1 MAEDTIQTH
10 LRKRMSDQSVAVKHR
25 DLQWDWSQYLAES
38 AAQAAALIAAA
49 DPRRPMHIGALLGNC
64 PAMLTQMAAAGLGGY
79 VLCGLNTTRR
89 GEALAADV
97 RRADCQFV
105 VTDAEH
111 RPLLDGLE
119 LEGTRILDISTPQW
133 AEFVDGAG
141 DLVPHRQ
148 VTAMDAFMMI
158 FTSGTS
164 GNPKAVQVSHLMATF
179 AGINLVQRFAL
190 TENDTCYV
198 SMPLFH
204 SNAVVA
210 GWAPAVCSGAAI
222 VPAQFSASNFLGD
235 IRRYGATYM
244 NYVGK
249 PLAYILATPERD
261 DDADNPLRVA
271 FGNEANDKDIE
282 EFARRFGVQVEDG
295 FGSTENAVIVI
306 REPGT
311 PKGSIGKGV
320 DGISVYNSDTLT
332 ECALAR
338 FDAHGA
344 LANADEAVGEL
355 VNTAGSG
362 FFTGY
367 YNDPE
372 ANAERMRHGM
382 YWSGDLAY
390 RDAEGWIYLA
400 GRTADWMRVDG
411 ENLAAAPIERILLR
425 HNAVNRVAVYAVAGR
440 ACRRPGDG
448 RGRPQR
454 GPRPGHR
461 FIRGIPRC
469 AARPVAQGPAA
480 LRPHRR
486 RPAQHRH
493 AQGAQTPSDRARNGR
508 RRERNPVGAR
518 TARHGLPARFA
529 RLARVPE
536 HPTSDL
542 ALGSSHPLDGIS
554 CCAPGNF
561 VAQLRDVG
569 DLRVQT
575 ADRVVENGEG
585 KSLVRIVD
593 DAQVARTLP

>member
-1 MAEDTIQTH
+1 MTDDTIQALLH
-10 LRKRMSDQSVAVKHR
+10 KRLSDPTIAVKYR
-25 DLQWDWSQYLAES
+25 DLQWSWRQYLAGS
-38 AAQAAALIAAA
+38 AARAAALIAAA
-49 DPRRPMHIGALLGNC
+49 DPRRPMHVGALLGNT
-64 PAMLTQMAAAGLGGY
+64 PEMLSQMAAAGLGGY

-111 RPLLDGLE
+111 RPLLDGLN
-119 LEGTRILDISTPQW
+119 LKGTRILDTSTPQW

-141 DLVPHRQ
+141 ELVPHRH

-164 GNPKAVQVSHLMATF
+164 GNPKAVQVSHLMATI
-179 AGINLVQRFAL
+179 AGLSLTERFAL
-190 TENDTCYV
+190 TEQDTCYV

-222 VPAQFSASNFLGD
+222 VPAKFSASNFFD
-235 IRRYGATYM
+235 DVRHYGATYM

-311 PKGSIGKGV
+311 PKGSIGRGV
-320 DGISVYNSDTLT
+320 DGVAVYDSDTVT
-332 ECALAR
+332 ECAVAR
-338 FDAHGA
+338 FDADGA
-344 LANADEAVGEL
+344 LINADEAVGEL

-367 YNDPE
+367 YNDPD

-390 RDAEGWIYLA
+390 KDSEGWIYLA

-425 HNAVNRVAVYAVAGR
+425 HSAINRVAVYAVPDGHV
-440 ACRRPGDG
+440 GD
-448 RGRPQR
+448 QVMAAIVLNE
-454 GPRPGHR
+454 GHTLDPDS
-461 FIRGIPRC
+461 FAAFLDAQPDLSPK
-469 AARPVAQGPAA
+469 ARPRYVRIATDLPSTATHKVLKRQLIAEA
-480 LRPHRR
+480 T
-486 RPAQHRH
+486 AI
-493 AQGAQTPSDRARNGR
+493 GAVEILWE
-508 RRERNPVGAR
+508 REPRG
-518 TARHGLPARFA
+518 TAY
-529 RLARVPE
+529 
-536 HPTSDL
+536 
-542 ALGSSHPLDGIS
+542 
-554 CCAPGNF
+554 
-561 VAQLRDVG
+561 
-569 DLRVQT
+569 QT
-575 ADRVVENGEG
+575 ATPNSGSWVPDGG
-585 KSLVRIVD
+585 SGPST
-593 DAQVARTLP
+593 VAPV

>member
-1 MAEDTIQTH
+1 MADDTIQAL
-10 LRKRMSDQSVAVKHR
+10 LRKRLTDPAVAVKHGH
-25 DLQWDWSQYLAES
+25 LQWTWDQYLTE
-38 AAQAAALIAAA
+38 AAARAAALIAAA
-49 DPRRPMHIGALLGNC
+49 DPRRPMHVGALLGNT
-64 PAMLTQMAAAGLGGY
+64 PEMLAQMAAAGLGGY
-79 VLCGLNTTRR
+79 VLCGVNTTRR
-89 GEALAADV
+89 GEALAADI

-105 VTDAEH
+105 VTDPEH
-111 RPLLDGLE
+111 RPLLEGLD
-119 LEGTRILDISTPQW
+119 LGGTQILDTSTPQW
-133 AEFVDGAG
+133 AEFLRSTD
-141 DLVPHRQ
+141 DLVPHRE
-148 VTAMDAFMMI
+148 VTATDAFMMI

-164 GNPKAVQVSHLMATF
+164 GNPKAVQVSHLMAVV
-179 AGINLVQRFAL
+179 AGLSLMGRFGL
-190 TENDTCYV
+190 TEQDTCYV

-210 GWAPAVCSGAAI
+210 GWAPAVASGAAI
-222 VPAQFSASNFLGD
+222 VPARFSASNFLDD

-311 PKGSIGKGV
+311 PKGSIGRGV
-320 DGISVYNSDTLT
+320 DGVAIYNSETVT
-332 ECALAR
+332 ECAVAR
-338 FDAHGA
+338 FDANGA

-390 RDAEGWIYLA
+390 RDADGWIYLA

-425 HNAVNRVAVYAVAGR
+425 HSAINRAAVYAVPDERVGDQVMAAIVLNGGAELEPDAFEAFLGAQSDLSPKAWPRYVRIAADLPSTATHKVLKRQLIAEGASAGQGEILWER
-440 ACRRPGDG
+440 DG
-448 RGRPQR
+448 RGTAYRQATSSA
-454 GPRPGHR
+454 GPWVPDG
-461 FIRGIPRC
+461 GSAPS
-469 AARPVAQGPAA
+469 PVA
-480 LRPHRR
+480 
-486 RPAQHRH
+486 
-493 AQGAQTPSDRARNGR
+493 
-508 RRERNPVGAR
+508 PV
-518 TARHGLPARFA
+518 
-529 RLARVPE
+529 
-536 HPTSDL
+536 
-542 ALGSSHPLDGIS
+542 
-554 CCAPGNF
+554 
-561 VAQLRDVG
+561 
-569 DLRVQT
+569 
-575 ADRVVENGEG
+575 
-585 KSLVRIVD
+585 
-593 DAQVARTLP
+593 